1 MSHEE
6 PPLAIDPILADVMA
20 TEGQAAV
27 LIHAVQHAVLGGVI
41 DANLGDDMAGDCAR
55 AAGEIVIARHHVALR
70 RMPPA
75 AAIAADARGRM
86 RDVAAHLR
94 DAANATT
101 PTAPPAAAANAT
113 KSPPPSTTA
122 ATVAGIAARAYAALR
137 NPSAVNVGA

>member
-6 PPLAIDPILADVMA
+6 PPPAIDPILADVMA

-94 DAANATT
+94 DAAQA
-101 PTAPPAAAANAT
+101 
-113 KSPPPSTTA
+113 PPPSTTAASASAQPPPHGTTA

-137 NPSAVNVGA
+137 NPSAASAAGA